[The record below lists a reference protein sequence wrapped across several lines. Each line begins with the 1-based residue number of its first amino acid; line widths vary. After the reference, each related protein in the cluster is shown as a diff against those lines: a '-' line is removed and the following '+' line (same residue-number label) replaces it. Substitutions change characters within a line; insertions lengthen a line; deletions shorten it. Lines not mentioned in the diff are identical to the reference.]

1 MGPGKDQD
9 RCESY
14 PTGGVPMKRVL
25 TVLVLALAMSLA
37 VAVPAQADVASWYDL
52 PGNYTASGDI
62 YESYDR
68 TCASNTYDFGTYL
81 TVTNLYNG
89 WSTTCVV
96 TDTGAFD
103 YYGRD
108 VDLSYQSAVDIG
120 IIYVGVANVDI
131 QYAGRDW
138 WWYYYKQY

>member
-1 MGPGKDQD
+1 
-9 RCESY
+9 
-14 PTGGVPMKRVL
+14 MKRVL
-25 TVLVLALAMSLA
+25 SILALALAMSLVLA
-37 VAVPAQADVASWYDL
+37 MPAQAYTGVASWYDL
-52 PGNYTASGDI
+52 PGNYTASGDV

-81 TVTNLYNG
+81 TVTNLANG

-96 TDTGAFD
+96 TDTGGFTEL
-103 YYGRD
+103 GRD

-120 IIYVGVANVDI
+120 IIYAGVADVDI
-131 QYAGRDW
+131 QVSGYDY